1 MAAASYEL
9 RITNYELRIT
19 HKEASVAEGKW
30 ISDLG
35 PESPLLIAARHTL
48 FVRLQ
53 VVRDSLPPVVG
64 HADDDPEYVHQLRVG
79 TRRADAALR
88 IFRCCLPD
96 KTFKAAR
103 RRLRSVRRAA
113 GDVRDWDVFLLELQ
127 GRLHQAPA
135 KHGPGL
141 DFLIGCGLGQRD
153 QATAELQSIAECQ
166 LEDFEAFI
174 SETVASLRLANGY
187 DHRTTLLKLA
197 RPMLTGLREELEEKA
212 SGDLTDYPHLHQVR
226 IAGKRLRYA
235 MEVFGDCF
243 PASFKEE
250 LYPRIEEM
258 QEMLGRANDSHVAC
272 ERLTRL
278 RESLRERWANDWKRW
293 QPGVEGLLRYHQR
306 RLPQERRRFLRWWDN
321 WRRHGSEEL
330 LMLLVPVTQH

>member
-1 MAAASYEL
+1 M
-9 RITNYELRIT
+9 
-19 HKEASVAEGKW
+19 
-30 ISDLG
+30 
-35 PESPLLIAARHTL
+35 
-48 FVRLQ
+48 VRP
-53 VVRDSLPPVVG
+53 RR
-64 HADDDPEYVHQLRVG
+64 DDPEYVHQLRVG

-103 RRLRSVRRAA
+103 RRCGLRRAA
-113 GDVRDWDVFLLELQ
+113 GDVRDWDVFLLEIP

-135 KHGPGL
+135 KRGPRARFP
-141 DFLIGCGLGQRD
+141 DRFGLGQRN

-166 LEDFEAFI
+166 LEDVEKFI
-174 SETVASLRLANGY
+174 SETVADLRLANGY

-250 LYPRIEEM
+250 LYPQIEDM

-278 RESLRERWANDWKRW
+278 RESLQTRWANDWKRW
-293 QPGVEGLLRYHQR
+293 QPGVEGLLHYRQQHCR
-306 RLPQERRRFLRWWDN
+306 RSGAASCTGGTNGAGTAVRNCSCCWSQSHSIEGKRSEVRSSLR
-321 WRRHGSEEL
+321 S
-330 LMLLVPVTQH
+330 P